1 MDAIGFSLEHF
12 DGIGAWRAKD
22 GAEAI
27 DAQGQLS
34 PEESFNGADELIS
47 LLARQRREQFARC
60 LTEKMLT
67 YALGRGLEYYDKCAV
82 DEITRRLAKQNYRF
96 SALVL
101 EIARS
106 VPFQQRRGDGG
117 GGR

>member
-1 MDAIGFSLEHF
+1 M
-12 DGIGAWRAKD
+12 
-22 GAEAI
+22 
-27 DAQGQLS
+27 
-34 PEESFNGADELIS
+34 ELVTI
-47 LLARQRREQFARC
+47 LKARQGEFARC
-60 LTEKMLT
+60 LSEKMLT
-67 YALGRGLEYYDKCAV
+67 FALGRGLEYYDKCAV
-82 DEITRRLAKQNYRF
+82 DEITRRVAQQNYRF